1 MIGRLVGRIVDED
14 GPVVLLDVGGVGYE
28 LTVPLGTRGRLAGDP
43 SGTVTLWVHTHVRE
57 DALDLFGFASSAE
70 RTAFRTVIGV
80 PNVGPKLALNILGS
94 VTVHDL
100 ATLVLRGDTA
110 KLVAIP
116 GVGKKTAER
125 LVLELKGKL
134 DPGPAGLAHPSAAVA
149 GPPGSKVDLLT
160 SALTRM
166 GYRPSEAERA
176 VASLVQAGRDLEQ
189 IPVGDL
195 VREALA
201 VLSR

>member
-1 MIGRLVGRIVDED
+1 MIGRLVGRIVED
-14 GPVVLLDVGGVGYE
+14 DGAVVLLDVAGVGYE
-28 LTVPLGTRGRLAGDP
+28 VTMPLGTRGRLTADP
-43 SGTVTLWVHTHVRE
+43 SGAVTVWIHTHVRE
-57 DALDLFGFASSAE
+57 DTFDLFGFASATE
-70 RTAFRTVIGV
+70 KIAFRTIIGV
-80 PNVGPKLALNILGS
+80 PNVGPKLALGILGS
-94 VTVHDL
+94 VSVQDL
-100 ATLVLRGDTA
+100 ATLVGRGDTG
-110 KLVAIP
+110 KLTQIP

-134 DPGPAGLAHPSAAVA
+134 DPGPAAGLAPSGPVA

-166 GYRPSEAERA
+166 GYKPSEADRA
-176 VASLVQAGRDLEQ
+176 VSTLVQAGRDLEQ
-189 IPVGDL
+189 AQVGDL

>member
-1 MIGRLVGRIVDED
+1 MIGRLCGKLCHEE
-14 GPVVLLDVGGVGYE
+14 GAVVVIDVGGVGYE
-28 LTVPLGTRGRLAGDP
+28 VAMPLGTTGRLVADANGAV
-43 SGTVTLWVHTHVRE
+43 TVWVHTNVRE
-57 DALDLFGFASSAE
+57 DALDLFGFASVAE

-80 PNVGPKLALNILGS
+80 PNVGPKLAMSILGS
-94 VTVHDL
+94 VSVHEL

-110 KLVAIP
+110 KLTAIP

-134 DPGPAGLAHPSAAVA
+134 DPGQAAHVEPSRATAAS
-149 GPPGSKVDLLT
+149 GSKAELLT

-166 GYRPSEAERA
+166 GYKPSEADRA
-176 VASLVQAGRDLEQ
+176 LAALLQNGRDLES
-189 IPVGDL
+189 PPLGDL